1 MYLRRLR
8 RPSCCR
14 GAPPR
19 SPRNWWRSCGTKRA
33 SSECGGRSERPE
45 MDRAEEA
52 EEKVIEKQPAPEE
65 LEYRALTMQAIGAL
79 LLAFDAIPAVFV
91 GLRDG
96 SLLWLYWTAI
106 EGLIGMALVAA

>member
-1 MYLRRLR
+1 M
-8 RPSCCR
+8 
-14 GAPPR
+14 
-19 SPRNWWRSCGTKRA
+19 
-33 SSECGGRSERPE
+33 GR
-45 MDRAEEA
+45 A

-79 LLAFDAIPAVFV
+79 LLVFDAIPAVFVFV

-106 EGLIGMALVAA
+106 EGLIGMALVAAGRRMSERATDLMAHTSGPHLLATGEVEHHKAA

>member
-1 MYLRRLR
+1 
-8 RPSCCR
+8 
-14 GAPPR
+14 
-19 SPRNWWRSCGTKRA
+19 
-33 SSECGGRSERPE
+33 

-106 EGLIGMALVAA
+106 EGLIGMALVAAGRRMSERAPDLMAHTSGPHLHAGGEVDHRKAA